1 MRAPNR
7 REFALAAV
15 LAIAGSERAAALGG
29 RISQLR
35 AVSGQVRAAI
45 ELREAFPSEL
55 RQVLES
61 DGTLHIRVEAALW
74 EDRPVWDRV
83 VEGARVTVF
92 RVSRA
97 AGRPGITVIDQGGG
111 ATSYGSFPDPL
122 TIDVDLAATNKLSD
136 AARYY
141 LNAVVTIGSLEE
153 DEIEEAN
160 AAVFG
165 EDDGPAGLKR
175 IGKFLLNAVLQVSD
189 YVRSVSTTIRSGN
202 YGGTQLKKP

>member
-1 MRAPNR
+1 
-7 REFALAAV
+7 
-15 LAIAGSERAAALGG
+15 
-29 RISQLR
+29 
-35 AVSGQVRAAI
+35 
-45 ELREAFPSEL
+45 
-55 RQVLES
+55 
-61 DGTLHIRVEAALW
+61 
-74 EDRPVWDRV
+74 
-83 VEGARVTVF
+83 
-92 RVSRA
+92 
-97 AGRPGITVIDQGGG
+97 
-111 ATSYGSFPDPL
+111 
-122 TIDVDLAATNKLSD
+122 LSD

-202 YGGTQLKKP
+202 YGGRQLKKP